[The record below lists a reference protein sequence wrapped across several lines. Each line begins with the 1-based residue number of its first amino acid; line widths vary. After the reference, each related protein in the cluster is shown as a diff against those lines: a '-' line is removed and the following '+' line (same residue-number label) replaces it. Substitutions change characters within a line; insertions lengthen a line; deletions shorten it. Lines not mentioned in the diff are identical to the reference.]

1 MIELLKS
8 QDVKDF
14 GYFDIFSDQEVNRNS
29 IIHKENLEKIFFRKG
44 KRRLKKVFQLAN
56 LPSTLCKW

>member
-29 IIHKENLEKIFFRKG
+29 IIHKENLEKIFF
-44 KRRLKKVFQLAN
+44 
-56 LPSTLCKW
+56 